1 MATTANVQIRPAE
14 HADLLEILRI
24 ERESFPQPW
33 PHAAFEQFISKPG
46 FLVATP
52 TPASEFAT
60 STTDV
65 VLGYVVADIIQR
77 YGKRIGHIKDL
88 AVHPAYRENGI
99 GRRLLTRSIGILKN
113 QSVDRVKLEVRE
125 SNQQARALY
134 DEFGFTINRVHAAYY
149 DDGEN
154 ALILSKPL

>member
-1 MATTANVQIRPAE
+1 MATTVNVQIRPAE

-52 TPASEFAT
+52 TPNSEFAT
-60 STTDV
+60 TTTDI
-65 VLGYVVADIIQR
+65 VLGYVVADAITQ
-77 YGKRIGHIKDL
+77 YGKTIGHIKDL
-88 AVHPAYRENGI
+88 AVHPSYRKNGI
-99 GRRLLTRSIGILKN
+99 GRRLLTRSISIFQN

-125 SNQQARALY
+125 SNHEARALY
-134 DEFGFTINRVHAAYY
+134 DEFGFAIHRVHKSYY

-154 ALILSKPL
+154 ALILAKPL

>member
-1 MATTANVQIRPAE
+1 MATTANVRIRPAE

-33 PHAAFEQFISKPG
+33 PHAAFEQFIAKPG

-52 TPASEFAT
+52 APGSELAT
-60 STTDV
+60 NTTDV
-65 VLGYVVADIIQR
+65 VLGYVVADTITQF
-77 YGKRIGHIKDL
+77 GKAMGHIKDL

-99 GRRLLTRSIGILKN
+99 GRQLLTRSIGILKN
-113 QSVDRVKLEVRE
+113 QSADQVKLEVRE
-125 SNQQARALY
+125 SNHQARALY
-134 DEFGFTINRVHAAYY
+134 DEFGFTIHRVHKAYY
-149 DDGEN
+149 EDGEN

>member
-24 ERESFPQPW
+24 ERDSFPQPW
-33 PHAAFEQFISKPG
+33 PHDAFAQFISKPG

-52 TPASEFAT
+52 TPNSEFAT

-65 VLGYVVADIIQR
+65 VLGYVVADIVQR

-88 AVHPAYRENGI
+88 AVHPTYRENGI
-99 GRRLLTRSIGILKN
+99 GRRLLTRSIGILNN
-113 QSVDRVKLEVRE
+113 QSVERVKLEVRE
-125 SNQQARALY
+125 SNHQARALY
-134 DEFGFTINRVHAAYY
+134 DEFGFTINRVHTAYY